1 MIYRFRDCACPGTPH
16 DGKDGRDDGDTVT
29 FRPRLSFAAGV
40 KALRLIFTGD
50 EPAAVNA
57 LPVYL
62 TEGPEAW
69 NLVDASGRP
78 VELTH
83 EALETLPFADQ
94 YEIGDQGDT
103 LYGGEV
109 VGPLLRR
116 MSKSSE
122 TLPTTDTSPDPSPS
136 SPPPQQLPTPFYSPS
151 TAASPTTSETD
162 TPSPN

>member
-1 MIYRFRDCACPGTPH
+1 MIFRFRECACPDKPH

-50 EPAAVNA
+50 GEPAAANA

-62 TEGPEAW
+62 TEGPEDW
-69 NLVDASGRP
+69 NLLDERGKSVP
-78 VELTH
+78 LTP
-83 EALETLPFADQ
+83 EALEALPFADQ

-109 VGPLLRR
+109 VAPLLRR

-122 TLPTTDTSPDPSPS
+122 T
-136 SPPPQQLPTPFYSPS
+136 
-151 TAASPTTSETD
+151 SPTTSSSRRR
-162 TPSPN
+162 SPRSA

>member
-1 MIYRFRDCACPGTPH
+1 MTPFRFRDCACPGTPH

-40 KALRLIFTGD
+40 RAMRLIFSSDGD
-50 EPAAVNA
+50 PAAANA

-69 NLVDASGRP
+69 NLVDGGGRP

-83 EALETLPFADQ
+83 EALEALPFADQ

-109 VGPLLRR
+109 VAPLLRR

-122 TLPTTDTSPDPSPS
+122 TSPTTSSSPDPSTSSPTPLRRPKRSSSPS
-136 SPPPQQLPTPFYSPS
+136 SDE
-151 TAASPTTSETD
+151 SPTTGETA
-162 TPSPN
+162 TP

>member
-1 MIYRFRDCACPGTPH
+1 MTTFRFRDCACAGTPH
-16 DGKDGRDDGDTVT
+16 DGQNGRDDGDIVT
-29 FRPRLSFAAGV
+29 FRSRLSFAAGIR
-40 KALRLIFTGD
+40 AMRLIFSGD
-50 EPAAVNA
+50 GEPAAANA

-69 NLVDASGRP
+69 NLVDGGGRP

-83 EALETLPFADQ
+83 EALEALPFVDQ

-109 VGPLLRR
+109 LGPLLRR

-122 TLPTTDTSPDPSPS
+122 TSPTTDPSPDPSASSAKPRPRRTPS
-136 SPPPQQLPTPFYSPS
+136 SPPSS
-151 TAASPTTSETD
+151 DESPTTGETA
-162 TPSPN
+162 TP